1 MTEPHTFTTT
11 VVPDIGRPGRWR
23 WTVFEYQKTR
33 DKSLWSF
40 SSRSE
45 AQADADQFVA
55 KLDATWA
62 INPQLD

>member
-1 MTEPHTFTTT
+1 MTEPHAFTTA
-11 VVPDIGRPGRWR
+11 VVPNFDQRGRWR
-23 WTVFEYQKTR
+23 WSVFEDGKIR

-40 SSRSE
+40 SSRRE

-62 INPQLD
+62 TNPQLD